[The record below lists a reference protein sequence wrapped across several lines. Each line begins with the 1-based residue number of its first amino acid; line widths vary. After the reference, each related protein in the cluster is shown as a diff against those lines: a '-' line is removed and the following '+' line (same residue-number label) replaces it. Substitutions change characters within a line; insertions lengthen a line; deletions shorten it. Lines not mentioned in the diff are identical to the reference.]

1 MLEAFVRHRR
11 EVVTRRTI
19 YELRKARE
27 RGHLLEGL
35 AIALSNIDPIIALI
49 KKSPTGAEAKISL
62 IATPWSPGSVTGFLE
77 RAGENACRP
86 DDLGEEF
93 GMHDA
98 MYHLSPQQ
106 AQAIL
111 DLRLQKLTGLEHEK
125 LIEEYQLKLTEIKG
139 HLDILG
145 SPELLL
151 QVIRDELA
159 AIKEEYGDERRTE
172 IIANKRD
179 LTMADLIPEEDLV
192 LTISHGGYAKTQQL
206 DVYQAQRRGGKGK
219 SAASVKD
226 DDYVEHLMIAN
237 SHDTVLCFTDAGK
250 VFWLKVYDI
259 PQASRNAKG
268 RPMVN
273 VVNLGEDERITA
285 ILPLPEYTGEEFI
298 FMATSKGTV
307 KKTSLEHFQRP
318 RSSGLIACEL
328 DEGDHLIGVAIT
340 DGTKDILLLTD
351 AGKANRFKESDVRAM
366 GRTAR
371 GVRGIRIQEDQN
383 VISLV
388 IPEEGGTLLTAS
400 DRGYGKRTAITEFP
414 TKGRGTQGVKA
425 MVVNERNGIIIGA
438 VQVFENDEVMLISD
452 KGTLVR
458 TSADSVSCLG
468 RNTQGVRLIKV
479 AEKERLIG
487 VERVCEPEEVDDGI
501 EYLAADGVDLS
512 TDSST
517 EDSTDTGSDETDS
530 YETDSEE

>member
-1 MLEAFVRHRR
+1 
-11 EVVTRRTI
+11 
-19 YELRKARE
+19 
-27 RGHLLEGL
+27 
-35 AIALSNIDPIIALI
+35 
-49 KKSPTGAEAKISL
+49 
-62 IATPWSPGSVTGFLE
+62 
-77 RAGENACRP
+77 
-86 DDLGEEF
+86 
-93 GMHDA
+93 
-98 MYHLSPQQ
+98 
-106 AQAIL
+106 
-111 DLRLQKLTGLEHEK
+111 
-125 LIEEYQLKLTEIKG
+125 
-139 HLDILG
+139 
-145 SPELLL
+145 
-151 QVIRDELA
+151 
-159 AIKEEYGDERRTE
+159 
-172 IIANKRD
+172 
-179 LTMADLIPEEDLV
+179 MADLIPEEDLV

-259 PQASRNAKG
+259 PQAGRNAKG

-273 VVNLGEDERITA
+273 VVNLGDDERITA
-285 ILPLPEYTGEEFI
+285 ILPLPEFTGEEFI
-298 FMATSKGTV
+298 FMATSMGTV

-328 DEGDHLIGVAIT
+328 DDGDHLIGVAIT

-371 GVRGIRIQEDQN
+371 GVRGIRIQEGQN

-400 DRGYGKRTAITEFP
+400 DRGYGKRTEISEFP

-487 VERVCEPEEVDDGI
+487 VERVCEPEDVDDGI
-501 EYLAADGVDLS
+501 EYLAADGTQTESSDVADSVDAS
-512 TDSST
+512 
-517 EDSTDTGSDETDS
+517 DTSDVDAGQINDDDMDGEA
-530 YETDSEE
+530 

>member
-1 MLEAFVRHRR
+1 
-11 EVVTRRTI
+11 
-19 YELRKARE
+19 
-27 RGHLLEGL
+27 
-35 AIALSNIDPIIALI
+35 
-49 KKSPTGAEAKISL
+49 
-62 IATPWSPGSVTGFLE
+62 
-77 RAGENACRP
+77 
-86 DDLGEEF
+86 
-93 GMHDA
+93 
-98 MYHLSPQQ
+98 
-106 AQAIL
+106 
-111 DLRLQKLTGLEHEK
+111 
-125 LIEEYQLKLTEIKG
+125 
-139 HLDILG
+139 
-145 SPELLL
+145 
-151 QVIRDELA
+151 
-159 AIKEEYGDERRTE
+159 
-172 IIANKRD
+172 
-179 LTMADLIPEEDLV
+179 
-192 LTISHGGYAKTQQL
+192 
-206 DVYQAQRRGGKGK
+206 
-219 SAASVKD
+219 
-226 DDYVEHLMIAN
+226 
-237 SHDTVLCFTDAGK
+237 
-250 VFWLKVYDI
+250 
-259 PQASRNAKG
+259 
-268 RPMVN
+268 
-273 VVNLGEDERITA
+273 
-285 ILPLPEYTGEEFI
+285 
-298 FMATSKGTV
+298 MATSKGTV

-400 DRGYGKRTAITEFP
+400 DRGYGKRTDITEFP

-479 AEKERLIG
+479 DEKERLIG

-501 EYLAADGVDLS
+501 EYLAADGVDLTGEES
-512 TDSST
+512 AEDASDAGSNET
-517 EDSTDTGSDETDS
+517 DSTDTDS
-530 YETDSEE
+530 HETDSEE